1 MCFTHIGI
9 WYNQSMIT
17 RRDVLCSAAALL
29 VLPPTLSASY
39 AEAIEVLKEPYQTIA
54 VVHRDLFPGST
65 TVPSPRLLKA
75 LDYLAGVMKDP
86 YVDEDE
92 KAFLKN
98 GARWLNEQAK
108 EEFGSAY
115 YLLDASQRQ
124 RVLHTVAGL
133 TWGDN
138 WLWNLFS
145 YLFEALLC
153 DPVYGANTHEAGWHW
168 LDYEPG
174 YPRPKAPFI

>member
-1 MCFTHIGI
+1 MCFTHIGV

-17 RRDVLCSAAALL
+17 RRDVLFSAAALL
-29 VLPPTLSASY
+29 VLPLPAGAAY
-39 AEAIEVLKEPYQTIA
+39 AKAVAVLEEPYQTIG
-54 VVHRDLFPGST
+54 VVHRDLFTGSAA
-65 TVPSPRLLKA
+65 VPSPRMLKA
-75 LDYLAGVMKDP
+75 LDYLGGVMKDP
-86 YVDEDE
+86 YVGEDE
-92 KAFLKN
+92 KTFLKN

-108 EEFGSAY
+108 EDFGKAY
-115 YLLDASQRQ
+115 YLLEAAQRQ
-124 RVLHTVAGL
+124 KVLRFVSDL

-138 WLWNLFS
+138 WLWTLFS
-145 YLFEALLC
+145 YLFESLLC